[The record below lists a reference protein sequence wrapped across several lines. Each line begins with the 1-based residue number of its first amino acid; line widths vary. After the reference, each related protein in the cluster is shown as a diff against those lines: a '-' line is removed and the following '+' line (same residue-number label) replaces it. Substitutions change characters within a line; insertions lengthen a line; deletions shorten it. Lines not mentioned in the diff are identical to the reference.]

1 MIRKHKRF
9 SRPRKAFDIIRI
21 DEENKL
27 VSKYGLKSK
36 REIWKA
42 NSRIS
47 EIRNQAKK
55 RITAGQEEQK
65 ALINKL
71 NKIGLNVSQISD
83 ILALKKED
91 WLKRRLQSVIVDK
104 NIAKTPKAARQLIAH
119 KHIAINGNIVNIPSY
134 IVPVDEENEITL
146 VRMKTIEMHKKSKKE
161 TGKKTEEGEENGK

>member
-1 MIRKHKRF
+1 MIRKHKRY

-27 VSKYGLKSK
+27 VAKYGLKSK

-47 EIRNQAKK
+47 EIRNQAKNL
-55 RITAGQEEQK
+55 ITASQEEQE
-65 ALINKL
+65 ALISKL
-71 NKIGLNVSQISD
+71 NKIGLNVSQIPD

-91 WLKRRLQSVIVDK
+91 WLKRRLQSVVVDK
-104 NIAKTPKAARQLIAH
+104 DLAKTPKAARQLIAH

-134 IVPVDEENEITL
+134 VVPVDEENEITL
-146 VRMKTIEMHKKSKKE
+146 VRMKTIEMHKK
-161 TGKKTEEGEENGK
+161 GKKVKVNKSRGETNGK